1 MAEEADL
8 VSVSRPAGRAF
19 RRRKAP
25 IAVLG
30 LAGVVILAAL
40 GIADIGILA
49 MIAVATILLLRCIDA
64 DEAWGAIEGSI
75 LVLIFAMLIVG
86 KGLENA
92 GSVALIVDT
101 VAPVLKTMSPLVALL
116 AVYFLASLLTELVT
130 NNAIAVLLT
139 PIVIGLAQ
147 QMGLDPRAFVV
158 AVMFGASASFATPI
172 GYQTNT
178 LVYGAGDYRFTD
190 FLKIGIPM
198 NVVVGIASVLAI
210 AWFFPMA

>member
-1 MAEEADL
+1 M
-8 VSVSRPAGRAF
+8 
-19 RRRKAP
+19 
-25 IAVLG
+25 
-30 LAGVVILAAL
+30 VILAAL